1 MTDRYTV
8 PIQED
13 SNGDLIIVFPEEL
26 MEDLDWNIGD
36 SLMWKQNDDGS
47 WSLEKRE
54 DSNTE

>member
-36 SLMWKQNDDGS
+36 SLKWKQNDDGS
-47 WSLEKRE
+47 WSLEKHE

>member
-26 MEDLDWNIGD
+26 MDDLDWNIGD